1 MEGNTQNEGYD
12 LTYSG
17 GKSRESHL
25 RREIERWFEREK
37 DNMLRDLGRLIA
49 VRSVRE
55 EPLPGKPFGEGPAA
69 ALREAEEILR
79 EMGFAPVNFEN
90 LVVTADLNGREP
102 VLGILCH
109 LDVVPEGSGWSTDPF
124 KATIKDG
131 KIYGRGAADDKG
143 PAIAA
148 MYALKAA
155 REIAPELTRGCRIIL
170 GSAEE
175 TGHEDLTE
183 YRKAHAMPPNL
194 FTPDAD
200 YPVVNLEKGRL
211 SPLFEAKWEKSEALP
226 RLAFLTGGETAN
238 RVPDQARAEVLG
250 VSMED
255 VEPLCRRFTEETG
268 ARLTAEP
275 MEGGVRV
282 FAAGVGAHAAEPEKG
297 VNAQTA
303 LLALLRN
310 LNLADCGSTRA
321 VTALCRLFP
330 HGDTAGR
337 ALGIAV
343 EDELSG
349 ALTLNFGVLKIDER
363 GLSGGCDLRL
373 PLASTEE
380 NTDRALKNALEDAG
394 FTVTGMEKSLVH
406 HTPAD
411 TPFVQTLL
419 RVYEAYTGEKGQCQS
434 VGGQTYVHG
443 IPGGVAFGCAFPG
456 TDNRMHAADEFAVID
471 ELILSARMF
480 TQVILEMCR

>member
-1 MEGNTQNEGYD
+1 MEGNARAERRDGTRF
-12 LTYSG
+12 G
-17 GKSRESHL
+17 GGLCE
-25 RREIERWFEREK
+25 RRQDIERWFEREK
-37 DNMLRDLGRLIA
+37 ENMLRDLGRLIA
-49 VRSVRE
+49 VRSVRG

-69 ALREAEEILR
+69 ALREAEAILR
-79 EMGFAPVNFEN
+79 EMGFEPVNFEN
-90 LVVTADLNGREP
+90 RVVTADLNDKEP

-124 KATIKDG
+124 TAVIKDG
-131 KIYGRGAADDKG
+131 RVYGRGAADNKG
-143 PAIAA
+143 PAAAA

-155 REIAPELTRGCRIIL
+155 REIAPDLARGCRLIL

-194 FTPDAD
+194 FSPDAD

-211 SPLFEAKWEKSEALP
+211 CPLFEAGWDKSEALP
-226 RLAFLTGGETAN
+226 RLKSFAGGETAN

-250 VSMED
+250 LALED
-255 VEPLCRRFTEETG
+255 VEPLCRAFSEKTG
-268 ARLTAEP
+268 ARLTAVP
-275 MEGGVRV
+275 MEGGVRILSV
-282 FAAGVGAHAAEPEKG
+282 GAGAHAMEPEKG

-303 LLALLRN
+303 LLALLDA

-321 VTALCRLFP
+321 VSALCRLFP

-337 ALGIAV
+337 ALGIAM
-343 EDELSG
+343 EDDLSG
-349 ALTLNFGVLKIDER
+349 ALTVNFGVLNIHET
-363 GLSGGCDLRL
+363 GLSGCCDLRL

-380 NTDRALKNALEDAG
+380 NTDEALRRALSSAG
-394 FTVTGMEKSLVH
+394 FTVTGMEKSPVH

-411 TPFVQTLL
+411 TPLVQTLL
-419 RVYEAYTGEKGQCQS
+419 RVYEAYTGEKGACLS
-434 VGGQTYVHG
+434 IGGQTYVHG

-471 ELILSARMF
+471 ELVMSAKMF
-480 TQVILEMCR
+480 TQVILEMC